1 MPGTILVVEDNAMNM
16 RLMADLLGHYG
27 YEVLEAGN
35 GLQAMMLVHQH
46 HVDLILMDMQMP
58 IMNGFECVQMLHANE
73 KTAGIKIVA
82 VTSLAMDEDKARIL
96 ETGVDELITKPID
109 TREFPNIIKQLLEQ
123 KPN

>member
-1 MPGTILVVEDNAMNM
+1 MAGTILVVEDNAMNM

-58 IMNGFECVQMLHANE
+58 IMNGFECVKMLRTNE

-109 TREFPNIIKQLLEQ
+109 TREFPKIVKQLLEQ